1 MLLAAVLG
9 ACVCARAQAPEGTMT
24 QAEIETLRDAA
35 YMPADRIRA
44 YMKILDDRQK
54 ELDRLMAGRHG
65 ADFGSDVHD
74 VIDQMGA
81 IADELNDN
89 LDSYSSKHRDVRKV
103 LPKLV
108 QATERWSTSLRAPA
122 DDARYNVVRKVAL
135 DSLKDTR
142 EIAQGLET
150 DQETFFKQH
159 PEAAKAEKER
169 RDNPHAPQ

>member
-1 MLLAAVLG
+1 
-9 ACVCARAQAPEGTMT
+9 MT
-24 QAEIETLRDAA
+24 QAEIETLRDSA
-35 YMPADRIRA
+35 YMPVDRVHA
-44 YMKILDDRQK
+44 YIKILDDRQK

-74 VIDQMGA
+74 VMDQMGA

-89 LDSYSSKHRDVRKV
+89 LDSYSSKHRDIRKV

-108 QATERWSTSLRAPA
+108 QATERWSTALRAPA
-122 DDARYNVVRKVAL
+122 DDQRYNVLRKVAL

-142 EIAQGLET
+142 SLAEGMET
-150 DQETFFKQH
+150 DQEAFFKAH

-169 RDNPHAPQ
+169 RENPHAPD